1 MNRPG
6 KETTST
12 SGSGDKPNSGVS
24 TGIVVDGD
32 LLQQVLNV
40 LPVGVWIADCEG
52 LLVANNPAGKSIW
65 AGERWLKPDQY
76 GEYKARW
83 SATGKPIEAAE
94 WGMARAVATGEVSHN
109 EMLDIDCFDGS
120 SKTILYSA
128 MPIRDA
134 DGRIRAAI
142 AVNQDITE
150 LKRTQDALELM
161 RHQLEA
167 LSGAAL
173 TIQEQERKRLSMELH
188 DEVGQTL
195 SALKITVD
203 TAKRRSKDASV
214 VDLLGQATEMVDT
227 LVTDV
232 REIARRLRPPP
243 LDDLGL
249 VAALRWHLD
258 RVNRTAE
265 LDIRLDADTLTER
278 LDGELEL
285 TCFRIVQESV
295 SNAVRH
301 ASARRAAVSIECRG
315 PHLFLSIADDG
326 CGFQPDTIYAERG
339 HHPLGL
345 LGLRERAAMRG
356 GELHIH
362 SVPGQGT
369 EIRAVFP
376 LRSE

>member
-1 MNRPG
+1 MNRPAS
-6 KETTST
+6 KVTPAAEAAADENVVTQ
-12 SGSGDKPNSGVS
+12 PAL
-24 TGIVVDGD
+24 VVDGN
-32 LLQQVLNV
+32 LLQQVLDA
-40 LPVGVWIADCEG
+40 LPVGVWIANPEG
-52 LLVANNPAGKSIW
+52 LLVANNPAGRNIW

-83 SATGKPIEAAE
+83 SATGKSLEPSE

-109 EMLDIDCFDGS
+109 EMVDIECFDGS
-120 SKTILYSA
+120 RKTILNSA
-128 MPIRDA
+128 MPVRDA
-134 DGRIRAAI
+134 SGSICAAVC
-142 AVNQDITE
+142 VNQDITE
-150 LKRTQDALELM
+150 LKHTQDALELV

-195 SALKITVD
+195 SALKIAVD
-203 TAKRRSKDASV
+203 TARRRSKDATA
-214 VDLLGQATEMVDT
+214 VDLLSQATEMVNT

-249 VAALRWHLD
+249 IAALRWHLD
-258 RVNRTAE
+258 RVARTTTI
-265 LDIRLDADTLTER
+265 DIRLDAETLTER
-278 LDGELEL
+278 LGGDLEL
-285 TCFRIVQESV
+285 TCFRIVQEAV

-301 ASARRAAVSIECRG
+301 ASASHITVTIDCAA
-315 PHLFLSIADDG
+315 PHLFLRIVDDG
-326 CGFQPDTIYAERG
+326 CGFQPQKIYAERG

-345 LGLRERAAMRG
+345 LGMRERAAMQS
-356 GELHIH
+356 GELQVC
-362 SVPGQGT
+362 STPGQGT

-376 LRSE
+376 LVAK